1 MNVFRYQAIDSQGK
15 RFSGQLQ
22 AESRGQ
28 AVAQLQAQ
36 GLLIVEVQALQ
47 GGWAVLLAERQQ
59 ISQPQLVRLTEQLA
73 TLLEAGQP
81 LESALALQ
89 ARQAARRPQR
99 ELLERLLA
107 QVKAGEALSSAMIR
121 QGSLFSPFYISL
133 VRAGE
138 ASGTLA
144 DALAQ
149 LAAHLERT
157 QAQRAELVS
166 ALIYPAFL
174 VAGVLGSLALLLAYV
189 VPQFVPVFS
198 DLGIVLPLLTEMI
211 LWLGEALARWGLF
224 VGVIIALSGCC
235 CVFALRDGRRRE
247 QLDAW
252 LLRRGA
258 LGKFLQGLDTARL
271 AQTLGT
277 LLEKRV
283 ALLAS
288 LDITRQVA
296 SNRAMQ
302 AALGKAAQDTREG
315 TSLALALARTAMFPE
330 LAVQMI
336 GVGEQSGQLAAMLLK
351 LARIYDKQ
359 NQTSI
364 KRFMAALV
372 PTLTLVMTL
381 LVALIMLAILLPLM
395 SLTSNI

>member
-1 MNVFRYQAIDSQGK
+1 MSLFRYQTIDANGLRQ
-15 RFSGQLQ
+15 SGHLQ
-22 AESRGQ
+22 ADNHAQ
-28 AVAQLQAQ
+28 AVTRLQTQ
-36 GLLIVEVQALQ
+36 GLLVVEVRPVQGYWQRVAGTRRQLDQA
-47 GGWAVLLAERQQ
+47 A
-59 ISQPQLVRLTEQLA
+59 LVRLTEQLA

-81 LESALALQ
+81 LESALAML
-89 ARQAARRPQR
+89 ARQANRQPQR
-99 ELLERLLA
+99 ELLEGLLA
-107 QVKAGEALSSAMIR
+107 QVKAGASLSSAMSR
-121 QGSLFSPFYISL
+121 QGALFSPFYLSL

-138 ASGTLA
+138 ATGTLG
-144 DALAQ
+144 DALGQ
-149 LAAHLERT
+149 LAIYLERA
-157 QAQRAELVS
+157 QAQRSELIN

-174 VAGVLGSLALLLAYV
+174 VAGVLGSLTLLLAYV

-198 DLGIVLPLLTEMI
+198 DLGIALPMLTEVI
-211 LWLGEALARWGLF
+211 LWLGEGLARWGMFAALS
-224 VGVIIALSGCC
+224 IALGVSCG
-235 CVFALRDGRRRE
+235 VFALRNPGRRLA
-247 QLDAW
+247 LDAW

-258 LGKFLQGLDTARL
+258 VGVFLQTMDTARL

-277 LLEKRV
+277 LLDKRV

-288 LDITRQVA
+288 LDIARQVA

-302 AALGKAAQDTREG
+302 AALGRAAEETREG
-315 TSLALALARTAMFPE
+315 AALAVALSRTQMFPE

-336 GVGEQSGQLAAMLLK
+336 DVGEQSGQLGSMLLK

-372 PTLTLVMTL
+372 PCLTLVMTL

>member
-1 MNVFRYQAIDSQGK
+1 MSFFRYQAIDAQGQ
-15 RFSGQLQ
+15 RQAGQLQ
-22 AESRGQ
+22 ADNHAQ
-28 AVAQLQAQ
+28 AVARLQAQ
-36 GLLIVEVQALQ
+36 GLLVVEVRPALGYWQRIAGTRCQLDQA
-47 GGWAVLLAERQQ
+47 
-59 ISQPQLVRLTEQLA
+59 SLVRFTEQLA

-89 ARQAARRPQR
+89 ARQANRQPQR
-99 ELLERLLA
+99 DLLEGLLA
-107 QVKAGEALSSAMIR
+107 QVKAGASLSSAMGR
-121 QGSLFSPFYISL
+121 QSALFSPFYLSL

-138 ASGTLA
+138 ATGTLA

-149 LAAHLERT
+149 LAAYLERAQT
-157 QAQRAELVS
+157 QRSELIS

-198 DLGIVLPLLTEMI
+198 DLGIALPMLTQVI
-211 LWLGEALARWGLF
+211 LWLGEGLAHWGLF
-224 VGVIIALSGCC
+224 AALSMALCICC
-235 CVFALRDGRRRE
+235 ALFAMRDPHRRLK
-247 QLDAW
+247 LDAW

-258 LGKFLQGLDTARL
+258 LGVFLQALDTARL

-277 LLEKRV
+277 LLDKRV

-288 LDITRQVA
+288 LDIARQVA

-302 AALGKAAQDTREG
+302 AALGRAAEETREG
-315 TSLALALARTAMFPE
+315 ASLAVALARTQAFPE

-336 GVGEQSGQLAAMLLK
+336 GVGEQSGQLGSMLLK